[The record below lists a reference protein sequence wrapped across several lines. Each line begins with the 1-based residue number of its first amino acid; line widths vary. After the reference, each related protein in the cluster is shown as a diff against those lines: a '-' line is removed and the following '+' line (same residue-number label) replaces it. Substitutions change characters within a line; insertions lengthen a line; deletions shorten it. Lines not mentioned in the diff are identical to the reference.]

1 MESERH
7 QHNITSPDALA
18 ALIARAGKK
27 SRGLPPVEK
36 WNPPYCGEID
46 MRIATDGL
54 WYYMGSPIGREAL
67 VNLFS
72 TVLRKDSDGCHYLVT
87 PVEKIGIKV
96 EDAAFLAVEL
106 AVKGKGQDQQ
116 ITIRTKQGDVVQ
128 IGAEHPLRFE
138 RADGNDGLKPYVLVR
153 GRLEARFARPLL
165 YELVELSEK
174 KNINGVDMFGVW
186 TGGNFYPMMPVSE
199 IESFLD

>member
-1 MESERH
+1 METENQSHEI
-7 QHNITSPDALA
+7 NSPDALA
-18 ALIARAGKK
+18 ALIARAGAKT
-27 SRGLPPVEK
+27 RGLPPVEK

-46 MRIATDGL
+46 MRIASDGL

-72 TVLRKDSDGCHYLVT
+72 TVLRKDADGCHYLVT

-106 AVKGKGQDQQ
+106 AADGVGKNQQ
-116 ITIRTKQGDVVQ
+116 ITVRTKQGDVVQ
-128 IGAEHPLRFE
+128 IGSEHPLRFE
-138 RADGNDGLKPYVLVR
+138 RAEGNDGLKPYVLVR

-165 YELVELSEK
+165 YELVDLSERK
-174 KNINGVDMFGVW
+174 KIDGIDMFGVW
-186 TGGNFYPMMPVSE
+186 TGGNFYPMMPVTE
-199 IESFLD
+199 IEDFLN

>member
-1 MESERH
+1 MESIDRKQE
-7 QHNITSPDALA
+7 ISSPDALA
-18 ALIARAGKK
+18 ALIARAGSKN
-27 SRGLPPVEK
+27 RGLPPVEK

-46 MRIATDGL
+46 MRIASDGL
-54 WYYMGSPIGREAL
+54 WYYMGSPIGRESL

-72 TVLRKDSDGCHYLVT
+72 TVLRKDADGCHYLVT

-106 AVKGKGQDQQ
+106 ATEGNGQNQN
-116 ITIRTKQGDVVQ
+116 ITIRTKQGDVVKV
-128 IGAEHPLRFE
+128 GTEHPLRFE
-138 RADGNDGLKPYVLVR
+138 RDDGNDGLKPYVLVR

-174 KNINGVDMFGVW
+174 KQINEIDMFGVW
-186 TGGNFYPMMPVSE
+186 SGGIFYSMMPVSE
-199 IESFLD
+199 IEAYL